1 MNARQI
7 VLDGRIRDSKGRQ
20 FVTGQ
25 GHYGD
30 GFSEILR
37 IQQWGYASVP
47 VPGSRGIIIPL
58 GGNEDQAVFI
68 GGDHGGHTPA
78 DLPGGASAI
87 YDASG
92 NIIKLVGGGGLVIDV
107 ASRTVTITAG
117 EWTLN
122 GNATINGNLHV
133 TGNITTDGT
142 NPNHHSH

>member
-37 IQQWGYASVP
+37 IQNFGLASVP
-47 VPGSRGIIIPL
+47 PPGARGIILPL

-68 GGDHGGHTPA
+68 GGDHGEFYPA
-78 DLPGGASAI
+78 GLPAGASAL
-87 YDASG
+87 YDSTG
-92 NIIKLVGGGGLVIDV
+92 NIVKVIGGGGLVVDV
-107 ASRTVTITAG
+107 ASRTITITAG
-117 EWTLN
+117 QWTLN
-122 GNATINGNLHV
+122 GNATIDGDLHV
-133 TGNITTDGT
+133 TGNITADGD